1 MEAKDS
7 DGVYLAGDLVY
18 YEEPDKNNAPVPQIV
33 QSAEQTGHTAAAN
46 IIASIE
52 GTEKHEHKGTY
63 QGFMIS
69 IGSRYGVAY
78 LMDKIHLSGFF
89 AMLVKHIVNLFYFMT
104 IGSGYYFV
112 QYIYHEFFHIK
123 DGKRS
128 RRSSACTVRL
138 LGSAMMSSCLS
149 LG

>member
-52 GTEKHEHKGTY
+52 GTEKHEH
-63 QGFMIS
+63 
-69 IGSRYGVAY
+69 
-78 LMDKIHLSGFF
+78 
-89 AMLVKHIVNLFYFMT
+89 
-104 IGSGYYFV
+104 
-112 QYIYHEFFHIK
+112 
-123 DGKRS
+123 
-128 RRSSACTVRL
+128 
-138 LGSAMMSSCLS
+138 
-149 LG
+149 